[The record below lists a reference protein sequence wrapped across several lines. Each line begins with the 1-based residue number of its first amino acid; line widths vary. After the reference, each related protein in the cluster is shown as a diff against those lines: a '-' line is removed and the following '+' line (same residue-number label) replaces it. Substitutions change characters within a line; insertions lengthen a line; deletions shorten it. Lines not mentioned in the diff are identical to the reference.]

1 MQTVVGVF
9 DTVDD
14 AEMARN
20 ELVRAGFDESSVQVQ
35 SHADE
40 SSYQSSTGGQTRSA
54 DGEGFMA
61 SVSHFFKDLFGGEDE
76 HAGHYSEHV
85 RRGGSVVAVTVSD
98 ESKVEAARSALA
110 AAGAVDIDKRTEG
123 WREEGYSSY
132 DPTAKPYKAAEVQ
145 AERDRVV
152 PVVREELEVGKRQV
166 DLGAVRVFSRMESRP
181 VNETVE
187 LREERADIQRRPVD
201 RPATEADLKA
211 FEGGA
216 IEVHEMAE
224 RAVVNKSARVVE
236 EVVVGTHVDTR
247 QQTISDNVRNT
258 VVEVQRGDAGT
269 GGTSAGRIGAGME
282 SGSMGQERS
291 AGYRTH
297 FENNLAANGG
307 RYEEYEP
314 AYAYGSQLRS
324 DSRYANRSWDDVEAD
339 ASQNWSTQ
347 HPGSTWEKAKA
358 AVKHGWES
366 MTGGSTGSSSR
377 STSSTG
383 TGMGSTTG
391 SSGTSTDF
399 GTR

>member
-35 SHADE
+35 SHTDE
-40 SSYQSSTGGQTRSA
+40 TSYQSSTDARTDST
-54 DGEGFMA
+54 DGEGFM
-61 SVSHFFKDLFGGEDE
+61 SGVSHFFKDLFGTEDE
-76 HAGHYSEHV
+76 HTGHYSEHV

-98 ESKVEAARSALA
+98 DSKVEAARAALA
-110 AAGAVDIDKRTEG
+110 AAGAVDIDKRAEG

-132 DPTAKPYKAAEVQ
+132 DPTAKPYRADEVQ
-145 AERDRVV
+145 AERGRVV

-201 RPATEADLKA
+201 RPATDADLKA

-236 EVVVGTHVDTR
+236 EVVVGTHVDTK
-247 QQTISDNVRNT
+247 QQTISDTVRNT
-258 VVEVQRGDAGT
+258 VVEVQKGDAGNT
-269 GGTSAGRIGAGME
+269 GSD
-282 SGSMGQERS
+282 MGQERS

-297 FENNLAANGG
+297 FENNLSANGE

-314 AYAYGSQLRS
+314 AYMYGSQLRS

-339 ASQNWSTQ
+339 ASQNWGTQ

-358 AVKHGWES
+358 AVKHGWDS
-366 MTGGSTGSSSR
+366 MTGSSTGSSS
-377 STSSTG
+377 SSSTE
-383 TGMGSTTG
+383 
-391 SSGTSTDF
+391 F
-399 GTR
+399 GTRPGGRMST

>member
-20 ELVRAGFDESSVQVQ
+20 EVVRAGFDESAVQVQ

-40 SSYQSSTGGQTRSA
+40 TSYQGSTGARTDKSSS
-54 DGEGFMA
+54 DGFMA

-98 ESKVEAARSALA
+98 DSKVEAARAALA
-110 AAGAVDIDKRTEG
+110 AAGAVDIDKRAEG

-132 DPTAKPYKAAEVQ
+132 DPTAKPYRADEVQ
-145 AERDRVV
+145 AERGRVL

-201 RPATEADLKA
+201 RPATDADLKA

-258 VVEVQRGDAGT
+258 VVEVQKSDAGNT
-269 GGTSAGRIGAGME
+269 GSD
-282 SGSMGQERS
+282 MGQERS

-297 FENNLAANGG
+297 FENNLSANGE

-314 AYAYGSQLRS
+314 AYMYGSQLRS

-339 ASQNWSTQ
+339 ASQNWGTQ

-358 AVKHGWES
+358 AVKHGWDS
-366 MTGGSTGSSSR
+366 MTGSSTGSSS
-377 STSSTG
+377 SS
-383 TGMGSTTG
+383 
-391 SSGTSTDF
+391 SSEF
-399 GTR
+399 GTRPGGRMST